1 MILEYMY
8 KHLQLHEKCGK
19 LGFFIIIHIG
29 TIPENRENEEREM

>member
-19 LGFFIIIHIG
+19 LGFF
-29 TIPENRENEEREM
+29 TKTEKMKKERCNYIE